1 MTDKQETGVFIIW
14 EKGRYLSVPILRD
27 ISTEF
32 EIKKVF
38 EMYWPKQEFAVR
50 PVSYTHLPQNQRRRT
65 SRRRQ
70 YGHQNG
76 QRHH

>member
-38 EMYWPKQEFAVR
+38 EMYWPKQELSAKLGR
-50 PVSYTHLPQNQRRRT
+50 QN
-65 SRRRQ
+65 
-70 YGHQNG
+70 
-76 QRHH
+76 

>member
-50 PVSYTHLPQNQRRRT
+50 LADFYGKNLPRGCHKERNADAA
-65 SRRRQ
+65 
-70 YGHQNG
+70 NF
-76 QRHH
+76 

>member
-14 EKGRYLSVPILRD
+14 GKGRYLCVPILRD
-27 ISTEF
+27 IGTEF

-50 PVSYTHLPQNQRRRT
+50 LADFTERT
-65 SRRRQ
+65 CLGAAIRKR
-70 YGHQNG
+70 NADAANF
-76 QRHH
+76 

>member
-50 PVSYTHLPQNQRRRT
+50 LADFLRKEPASGLP
-65 SRRRQ
+65 
-70 YGHQNG
+70 
-76 QRHH
+76 

>member
-32 EIKKVF
+32 EIKK
-38 EMYWPKQEFAVR
+38 YLKCIGPNKSLLSDWPILRKEPA
-50 PVSYTHLPQNQRRRT
+50 SGLP
-65 SRRRQ
+65 
-70 YGHQNG
+70 
-76 QRHH
+76 

>member
-38 EMYWPKQEFAVR
+38 EMYCPNKSLPSDWPIFTE
-50 PVSYTHLPQNQRRRT
+50 RT
-65 SRRRQ
+65 CLGAAIRKR
-70 YGHQNG
+70 NADAANF
-76 QRHH
+76 